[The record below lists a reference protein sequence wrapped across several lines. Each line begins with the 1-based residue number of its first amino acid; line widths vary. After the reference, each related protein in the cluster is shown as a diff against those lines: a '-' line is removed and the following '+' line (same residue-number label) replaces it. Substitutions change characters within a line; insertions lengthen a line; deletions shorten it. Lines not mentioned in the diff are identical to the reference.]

1 VTDPSASAQNPPP
14 GWYPDPNGQTRWWDG
29 QAWGAPAPATP
40 ATVTPQVAAPSDARS
55 MAMLS
60 HLLAIFTGFLGPL
73 VIYLMNG
80 RKDPFVRHH
89 SSEALNFQITYTI
102 ALIVSIVAIFFLVGF
117 LLFPAVVITALVFEI
132 QGTIA
137 ANRGE
142 WWRYPINIRM
152 VPGLNG
158 Q

>member
-1 VTDPSASAQNPPP
+1 VTDQHATGDATPP
-14 GWYPDPNGQTRWWDG
+14 GWYPDPTGQQRWWDG
-29 QAWGAPAPATP
+29 QAWGAAAAPAPVPVATP
-40 ATVTPQVAAPSDARS
+40 GASPSDARS

-89 SSEALNFQITYTI
+89 ASEALNFQITYAI
-102 ALIVSIVAIFFLVGF
+102 ALLVSLVSMIFFIGF
-117 LLFPAVVITALVFEI
+117 LLFPAVVIVSLVFEI

-142 WWRYPINIRM
+142 WWRYPINLRL
-152 VPGLNG
+152 VPGENG
-158 Q
+158 A

>member
-1 VTDPSASAQNPPP
+1 MVAP
-14 GWYPDPNGQTRWWDG
+14 
-29 QAWGAPAPATP
+29 QA
-40 ATVTPQVAAPSDARS
+40 AAPSDARS

-102 ALIVSIVAIFFLVGF
+102 ALIVSIVAIFYLGV
-117 LLFPAVVITALVFEI
+117 LPAPVMNYAAESIA
-132 QGTIA
+132 TIF
-137 ANRGE
+137 
-142 WWRYPINIRM
+142 
-152 VPGLNG
+152 
-158 Q
+158 